1 VFICA
6 WVITRAFTSALC
18 SRFTAAP
25 WAPRWR
31 FTPGTVTPLNGLAE
45 GRIFNRAALRALL
58 GERFLDPAVVACVS
72 LAMCLLLGWCEWTL

>member
-25 WAPRWR
+25 WARRWR
-31 FTPGTVTPLNGLAE
+31 FTPGTVTPFNGLPVE
-45 GRIFNRAALRALL
+45 GGTFNRATLRALL
-58 GERFLDPAVVACVS
+58 GERFPDPAVVACVS
-72 LAMCLLLGWCEWTL
+72 LTMCLLLG